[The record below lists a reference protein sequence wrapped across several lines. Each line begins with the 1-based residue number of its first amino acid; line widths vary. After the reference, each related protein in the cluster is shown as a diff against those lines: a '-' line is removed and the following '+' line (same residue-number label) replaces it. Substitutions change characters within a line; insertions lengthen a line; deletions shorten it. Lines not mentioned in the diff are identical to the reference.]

1 MYQVFNLLSPPPRQF
16 EVILG
21 PSMTIPDQ
29 TMSIKDI
36 MARFTRGLPIEGGK
50 TPIYY
55 GEDNDFPDMSR
66 LDISERQ
73 EIIENYQNELKDIQT
88 RHQQK
93 QASHEAKNGLKNDS
107 TQSNNQQPAALGPD
121 TQA

>member
-1 MYQVFNLLSPPPRQF
+1 MYQVFNLLTPPPRQF
-16 EVILG
+16 EIVLG

-55 GEDNDFPDMSR
+55 GEENDFPDMSR

-73 EIIENYQNELKDIQT
+73 EIIENYQKELKDIQT
-88 RHQQK
+88 RHQQR
-93 QASHEAKNGLKNDS
+93 QASHEPKNGLKNDS